1 MKADEMPGPP
11 RPTEE
16 TPPLAILLILAGMVF
31 ITVNDSLI
39 KALGGDY
46 PLHQMV
52 FVRSAIGIVFS
63 LVILQFEGGFR
74 ELRTATPG
82 LHLMRGLFVVISNM
96 LYFAA
101 LAVMPLADAVATF
114 FVAPLIIT
122 LLSVVVLGEKVGVHR
137 ITAIIV
143 GFAGVLVMT
152 RPGMAGEDAPQR
164 WTLLLPV
171 LAATAYAA
179 MQVMTRK
186 LGVYSKASA
195 LAVYIQG
202 VFLVVSSGFYLVAG
216 DGRFAEGVEAES
228 LVFLFRAWV
237 WPTPGDWPLFILLGC
252 MSGAIGYL
260 LSAAYKMGN
269 AATISS
275 FEYTALP
282 LAIASGWLVFG
293 EVPDLWVLAGTVL
306 IAGAG
311 IHVFMRERQRRS
323 PVAPRRPLRRG

>member
-1 MKADEMPGPP
+1 MSGPP

-16 TPPLAILLILAGMVF
+16 TPPRAIGLIVLGMVF

-52 FVRSAIGIVFS
+52 FIRSAIGICFS
-63 LVILQFEGGFR
+63 LVILQFEGGFGA
-74 ELRTATPG
+74 LRTATPG
-82 LHLMRGLFVVISNM
+82 LHLLRGLLVVISNM

-122 LLSVVVLGEKVGVHR
+122 VFSVVLLGERVGLHR
-137 ITAIIV
+137 VGAIVV
-143 GFAGVLVMT
+143 GFLGVLVMT
-152 RPGMAGEDAPQR
+152 RPGTGGDAVAR
-164 WTLLLPV
+164 GTILLPI
-171 LAATAYAA
+171 LAATAYAG

-195 LAVYIQG
+195 LAVYIQA
-202 VFLVVSSGFYLVAG
+202 VFLCVSVGFFLVAG
-216 DGRFAEGVEAES
+216 DGRYAEGVESDS
-228 LVFLFRAWV
+228 LVFLLRAWV
-237 WPTPGDWPLFILLGC
+237 WPAPEDWPLFIALGVV
-252 MSGAIGYL
+252 SGAVGYL
-260 LSAAYKMGN
+260 LSASYKMGN
-269 AATISS
+269 AATVSS

-282 LAIASGWLVFG
+282 MAILSGWLVFG
-293 EVPDLWVLAGTVL
+293 EVPDLWVLAGTTL

-311 IHVFMRERQRRS
+311 IHVFMRERRRRS
-323 PVAPRRPLRRG
+323 PVAPRRPLRRV

>member
-1 MKADEMPGPP
+1 MTGRP

-16 TPPLAILLILAGMVF
+16 TPPLAILLIVAGMVL
-31 ITVNDSLI
+31 ITINDSLI

-52 FVRSAIGIVFS
+52 FVRSGIGILFS
-63 LVILQFEGGFR
+63 LLILQFEGGFR
-74 ELRTATPG
+74 ELRTSTPG
-82 LHLMRGLFVVISNM
+82 LHLLRGLLVVLSNM
-96 LYFAA
+96 TYFAA
-101 LAVMPLADAVATF
+101 LAVMPLADAVALF
-114 FVAPLIIT
+114 FIAPLLIT
-122 LLSVVVLGEKVGVHR
+122 LFSALFLKERVGVHR
-137 ITAIIV
+137 VTAILV
-143 GFAGVLVMT
+143 GFAGVLVMM
-152 RPGMAGEDAPQR
+152 RPGMGGAGPGDGPER
-164 WTLLLPV
+164 WTVLLPL

-179 MQVMTRK
+179 MQVLTRK

-202 VFLVVSSGFYLVAG
+202 VFLAVSVAFYLVAG
-216 DGRFAEGVEAES
+216 DGRLAEGVEEES
-228 LVFLFRAWV
+228 LVFLLRAWT
-237 WPTPGDWPLFILLGC
+237 WPAPGDWPLFIALGI
-252 MSGAIGYL
+252 MSGGIGYL

-269 AATISS
+269 AATVSS

-282 LAIASGWLVFG
+282 MAIASGWLVFA

-323 PVAPRRPLRRG
+323 PIAPRRPLRRG

>member
-1 MKADEMPGPP
+1 MTGPP
-11 RPTEE
+11 RPSEE
-16 TPPLAILLILAGMVF
+16 TPPLAIALILAGMVF
-31 ITVNDSLI
+31 ITINDSLI

-52 FVRSAIGIVFS
+52 FVRSSIGIVFS
-63 LVILQFEGGFR
+63 LLILQFEGGFR
-74 ELRTATPG
+74 ALRTHTPW
-82 LHLMRGLFVVISNM
+82 LHLLRGLLVVVANM
-96 LYFAA
+96 TYFAA
-101 LAVMPLADAVATF
+101 LAVMPLADAVAAF

-122 LLSVVVLGEKVGVHR
+122 LLSVFVLGERVGPHR
-137 ITAIIV
+137 MGAILV

-152 RPGMAGEDAPQR
+152 RPGSSGGDAPDR
-164 WTLLLPV
+164 WTLILPI

-186 LGVYSKASA
+186 LGVFSKASA
-195 LAVYIQG
+195 LAVYIQA
-202 VFLVVSSGFYLVAG
+202 VFLFVCIGFYLVAG
-216 DGRFAEGVEAES
+216 DGRFADGVESES
-228 LVFLFRAWV
+228 LVFLLRAWV
-237 WPTPGDWPLFILLGC
+237 WPTLQDWPLFVLLGV

-275 FEYTALP
+275 YEYAALP
-282 LAIASGWLVFG
+282 MAIASGWLVFG
-293 EVPDLWVLAGTVL
+293 EVPDLWVLAGVVL

-311 IHVFMRERQRRS
+311 IYVFMREGKRRS

>member
-1 MKADEMPGPP
+1 MSGPP

-16 TPPLAILLILAGMVF
+16 TPPLAIVLIIVGMVF
-31 ITVNDSLI
+31 MTVNDSLI

-52 FVRSAIGIVFS
+52 FIRSTIGILFS

-82 LHLMRGLFVVISNM
+82 LHILRGLFVVIANM

-122 LLSVVVLGEKVGVHR
+122 LLSVFVLKERVGPHR
-137 ITAIIV
+137 IGAILI
-143 GFAGVLVMT
+143 GFVGVLVMT
-152 RPGMAGEDAPQR
+152 RPGMSGGDGPER
-164 WTLLLPV
+164 WTLILPI

-202 VFLVVSSGFYLVAG
+202 VFLCVSIGFYLIAG
-216 DGRFAEGVEAES
+216 DGRFAQGVEEES
-228 LVFLFRAWV
+228 LVFLLRAWV
-237 WPTPGDWPLFILLGC
+237 WPTPQDWPLFIALGC

-282 LAIASGWLVFG
+282 MAIASGWLIFG
-293 EVPDLWVLAGTVL
+293 EVPDLWVIAGALL

-311 IHVFMRERQRRS
+311 IYVFMRERRRRS
-323 PVAPRRPLRRG
+323 PIAPRRPLRRG

>member
-1 MKADEMPGPP
+1 MSGPP

-16 TPPLAILLILAGMVF
+16 TPPRAIGLIVLGMVF

-52 FVRSAIGIVFS
+52 FIRSAIGICFS

-74 ELRTATPG
+74 ALRTATPG
-82 LHLMRGLFVVISNM
+82 LHLLRGLLVVISNM

-114 FVAPLIIT
+114 FVAPLLIT
-122 LLSVVVLGEKVGVHR
+122 LFSVFLLGEKVGVHR
-137 ITAIIV
+137 VGAIVV
-143 GFAGVLVMT
+143 GFLGVLVMT
-152 RPGMAGEDAPQR
+152 RPGVAGGAEDAAR
-164 WTLLLPV
+164 GTILLP
-171 LAATAYAA
+171 LFAAAAYAG

-195 LAVYIQG
+195 LAVYIQA
-202 VFLVVSSGFYLVAG
+202 VFLSVSIGFYVVAG
-216 DGRFAEGVEAES
+216 DGRFAQGVESES
-228 LVFLFRAWV
+228 LVFLLRAWV
-237 WPTPGDWPLFILLGC
+237 WPAPGDWPLFILLGC

-260 LSAAYKMGN
+260 LSASYKMGN
-269 AATISS
+269 AATVSS

-282 LAIASGWLVFG
+282 MAILSGWLVFG

-311 IHVFMRERQRRS
+311 IHVFMRERRRRS
-323 PVAPRRPLRRG
+323 PVAPRRPLRRI